1 MYYVFICEDIEDSL
15 ELRIKHRP
23 EHRARLEALIN
34 EGRLLVAGPTPAID
48 SEDPGPA
55 GYSGSVI
62 VAEFDSLEQARQWA
76 DEEPYLK
83 VGVYRDVVVKPFHR
97 TMP

>member
-1 MYYVFICEDIEDSL
+1 MYYVFICEDIENSL
-15 ELRIKHRP
+15 ELRIQYRP
-23 EHRARLEALIN
+23 EHRARLQALIDA
-34 EGRLLVAGPTPAID
+34 GRLLIAGPTPAID
-48 SEDPGPA
+48 NEDPGPA

-62 VAEFDSLEQARQWA
+62 IAEFDSLEDAREWA

-83 VGVYRDVVVKPFHR
+83 TGVYNNVVVKPFLK